1 MPCNFGLKSYWRFQ
15 INSCYTFIQFWNHMY
30 DFRPN
35 KYCTPLSSITIIYHY
50 LFAFRIMCLAIDF
63 FILHS
68 VLAPTTVFLKAL
80 RWLDIGQGLFSQ
92 EQKHVSNSSQFDW
105 TSLVNKVFFILWL
118 KYFFLV
124 QTSNAERARQQNSRH
139 AYCLLDTRDV
149 IRRYPM

>member
-1 MPCNFGLKSYWRFQ
+1 
-15 INSCYTFIQFWNHMY
+15 MY

-80 RWLDIGQGLFSQ
+80 RCLDIGQGLFSQ

-105 TSLVNKVFFILWL
+105 TSLVNKVFF
-118 KYFFLV
+118 YFMAKIFFSG
-124 QTSNAERARQQNSRH
+124 TNNAERARQQNSLH

>member
-1 MPCNFGLKSYWRFQ
+1 MPCNFGLKSYWWFQ

-50 LFAFRIMCLAIDF
+50 LFAFRIVCLAIDF

-92 EQKHVSNSSQFDW
+92 EQKHVPNSSQFDW

-124 QTSNAERARQQNSRH
+124 QTSNAERARQQNSLH

-149 IRRYPM
+149 IRRYLM

>member
-1 MPCNFGLKSYWRFQ
+1 
-15 INSCYTFIQFWNHMY
+15 MY

-80 RWLDIGQGLFSQ
+80 RCLDIGQGLFSQ

-118 KYFFLV
+118 KYFFWYKQVMLRG
-124 QTSNAERARQQNSRH
+124 QDNRIHFMHIA
-139 AYCLLDTRDV
+139 CLTPV
-149 IRRYPM
+149 M

>member
-80 RWLDIGQGLFSQ
+80 RCLDIGQGLFSQ

-118 KYFFLV
+118 KYFFWYKQVMLRG
-124 QTSNAERARQQNSRH
+124 QDNRIHFMHIA
-139 AYCLLDTRDV
+139 CLTPV
-149 IRRYPM
+149 M

>member
-1 MPCNFGLKSYWRFQ
+1 
-15 INSCYTFIQFWNHMY
+15 MY

-80 RWLDIGQGLFSQ
+80 RCLDIGQGLFSQ
-92 EQKHVSNSSQFDW
+92 KQKHVSNSSQFDW
-105 TSLVNKVFFILWL
+105 TSLVNKAFFILWL

-124 QTSNAERARQQNSRH
+124 QTSNAERARQQNSLH

-149 IRRYPM
+149 IRRYSM

>member
-1 MPCNFGLKSYWRFQ
+1 
-15 INSCYTFIQFWNHMY
+15 MY

-92 EQKHVSNSSQFDW
+92 EQKHVSNSSQFNW
-105 TSLVNKVFFILWL
+105 TSLVNKVFF
-118 KYFFLV
+118 YFMAKIFFSG
-124 QTSNAERARQQNSRH
+124 TNNAERARQQNSLH

>member
-15 INSCYTFIQFWNHMY
+15 INSRYTFIQFWNHMY

-50 LFAFRIMCLAIDF
+50 LFAFIIMCLAIDF

-80 RWLDIGQGLFSQ
+80 RCLDIGQGLFSQ

-118 KYFFLV
+118 KHFFLV
-124 QTSNAERARQQNSRH
+124 QTSNAERARQQNSLH
-139 AYCLLDTRDV
+139 VYCLLDIRDV